1 MTERP
6 DTSPDTL
13 PYTLPHTTT
22 PRADTG
28 VTSGTLGI
36 WLFVASET
44 MLFGSLFSSYA
55 ILRSGADSWPVQA
68 ELLNLPVATVN
79 TLVLLASSAAM
90 AVAARAARAGANARC
105 RTFAGLTLLSGSAFV
120 ALTAWEYMAMFGR
133 GLRPATNNFLGLY
146 YAMTGL
152 HALHVV
158 GGLVAIAVVAV
169 TGADARR
176 RDPARLASRMDVV
189 AIYWHFVGA
198 VWLCLFTVFYLL

>member
-22 PRADTG
+22 PRVDTG

-68 ELLNLPVATVN
+68 DLLNLPIATIN

-90 AVAARAARAGANARC
+90 AVAASAARAGASERC
-105 RTFAGLTLLSGSAFV
+105 RTFVGLTLLSGSVFV
-120 ALTAWEYMAMFGR
+120 ALTSWEYTAMFGL

-158 GGLVAIAVVAV
+158 GGLVAIASLAG
-169 TGADARR
+169 TGKDASR

-198 VWLCLFTVFYLL
+198 VWLSLFTVFYLL